1 MERKYLIGIA
11 ALIIIVAVVIGVF
24 ALHPFGIGEDTT
36 PFDNKFMSGS
46 FQGNVTEQSPAN
58 ASSKF
63 KDWGA
68 SYKDKSNGI
77 EYNMSSCDN
86 DTLILDILQIQSGLP
101 EPEYREYNGLNWTI
115 YYSTAVPTSQA
126 VNNSTAGNSSQAI
139 YNVYICSAQKDGQ
152 SYLIYVI
159 SNGTVKCDGSTYCD
173 LYANYIEPL
182 LRSIE
187 VKHSN
192 NAPKVYDMLGVSKS
206 DYNTLVKY
214 VDAYKA
220 GNLTNGTNASA

>member
-68 SYKDKSNGI
+68 SYKVKSNGI
-77 EYNMSSCDN
+77 E
-86 DTLILDILQIQSGLP
+86 
-101 EPEYREYNGLNWTI
+101 
-115 YYSTAVPTSQA
+115 
-126 VNNSTAGNSSQAI
+126 
-139 YNVYICSAQKDGQ
+139 
-152 SYLIYVI
+152 
-159 SNGTVKCDGSTYCD
+159 
-173 LYANYIEPL
+173 
-182 LRSIE
+182 
-187 VKHSN
+187 
-192 NAPKVYDMLGVSKS
+192 
-206 DYNTLVKY
+206 
-214 VDAYKA
+214 
-220 GNLTNGTNASA
+220 